1 VIVCP
6 VPLSSTSRKPAVHP
20 LISTAE
26 LSARLGEEKLRIFD
40 CTTFLHPLPE
50 AGQFRVETGQ
60 KAYNEVGHIPG
71 AALIELQE
79 DLSDPTSGLRFTA
92 LAPAALVRAFKAK
105 GVGNGN
111 DVVLYAGGDQWWA
124 TRVWW
129 LLRTIGFDSAAVL
142 DGGLKKWR
150 AEGRPLST
158 AATAY
163 PAAASLTL
171 NERRGLLTGKDGV
184 LQALESDRA
193 AVVDCLREELHKGT
207 APYHYG
213 RPGHITGSVSVPAAA
228 LFAPDGSFKP
238 VAELRAL
245 FAARGIE
252 AGSDR
257 QVVTYCG
264 GGIAATGDA
273 FALTALLGHEHV
285 TVYDNSLQEW
295 AADSRLPMS
304 VG

>member
-1 VIVCP
+1 MD
-6 VPLSSTSRKPAVHP
+6 P

-26 LSARLGEEKLRIFD
+26 LSLRLGGEKLRVFD

-50 AGQFRVETGQ
+50 VGRYRIESGRG
-60 KAYNEVGHIPG
+60 AYSEAGHIPG

-79 DLSDPTSGLRFTA
+79 DLSDKTSGLRFTA
-92 LAPAALVRAFKAK
+92 LEPAALARAFKAK
-105 GVGNGN
+105 GVGDDS
-111 DVVLYAGGDQWWA
+111 DVVLYAGGDQVWA

-129 LLRTIGFDSAAVL
+129 LLRTIGFDRAAVL
-142 DGGLKKWR
+142 DGGLKKWH

-158 AATAY
+158 ETTTY

-184 LQALESDRA
+184 LQALESTA
-193 AVVDCLREELHKGT
+193 AVVINCLDEARHKGT
-207 APYHYG
+207 SPYHYG
-213 RPGHITGSVSVPAAA
+213 RPGHITGSVNVPAAA
-228 LFAPDGSFKP
+228 LFGPDRTFKP
-238 VAELRAL
+238 QAELRAL

-252 AGSDR
+252 PGSGC

-264 GGIAATGDA
+264 GGIAATADA

-295 AADSRLPMS
+295 ATDPDLPMS

>member
-1 VIVCP
+1 VG
-6 VPLSSTSRKPAVHP
+6 P

-26 LSARLGEEKLRIFD
+26 LFARLGEQDLRIFD

-50 AGQFRVETGQ
+50 AGKFRVETGR

-71 AALIELQE
+71 AALIEQQE
-79 DLSDPTSGLRFTA
+79 GLSDSTSGLRFTA
-92 LAPAALVRAFKAK
+92 LPPTALASAFQAK
-105 GVGNGN
+105 GVGDDN
-111 DVVLYAGGDQWWA
+111 DVVLYAGGDPWWA

-129 LLRTIGFDSAAVL
+129 LLRTIGFDRAAVL
-142 DGGLKKWR
+142 DGDLKQWR

-158 AATAY
+158 ETTVY
-163 PAAASLTL
+163 PTSGGLTL
-171 NERRGLLTGKDGV
+171 NERRGLFTGKDGV
-184 LQALESDRA
+184 LQALESPTA
-193 AVVDCLREELHKGT
+193 IVVNCLREDLHKGT

-213 RPGHITGSVSVPAAA
+213 RPGHITGSVNMPAAA
-228 LFAPDGSFKP
+228 LFAPGGTFKP
-238 VAELRAL
+238 APELRAL

-252 AGSDR
+252 PGGER

-264 GGIAATGDA
+264 GGVAATCDA

-304 VG
+304 VA